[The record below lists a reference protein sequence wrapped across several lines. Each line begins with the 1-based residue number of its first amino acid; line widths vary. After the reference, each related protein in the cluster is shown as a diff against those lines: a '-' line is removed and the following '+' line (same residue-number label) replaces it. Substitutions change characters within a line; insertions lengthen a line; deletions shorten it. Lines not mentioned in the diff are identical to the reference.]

1 MAAANHFVQTCA
13 GLFESSHETV
23 DFFGN
28 VCVDATED
36 DGADVSTQESECGE
50 TTCSNFILIACLA
63 EIPMNGLGLE
73 DEIGDSFHDAV
84 GPEDFNDDYQWH
96 DTGIDVMLAV
106 FGVLRDLKEVN
117 IEIPDDNGDCWQ
129 DNWDDEHVSVSPE
142 PISGNFEYW
151 HDVSEPFLFGEN
163 DKDDDEEGCKQEYA
177 TS

>member
-84 GPEDFNDDYQWH
+84 GPEDFNDDYQ
-96 DTGIDVMLAV
+96 
-106 FGVLRDLKEVN
+106 
-117 IEIPDDNGDCWQ
+117 
-129 DNWDDEHVSVSPE
+129 
-142 PISGNFEYW
+142 
-151 HDVSEPFLFGEN
+151 
-163 DKDDDEEGCKQEYA
+163 
-177 TS
+177 